1 MLCIGFLCV
10 LLSCTF
16 RRHIYLNNGLTIFR
30 KSFHWIKMSRTTIA
44 LSKYCVLFFFWVRFN
59 LCKYSEMFALTDF
72 RLSSMNNTHC
82 REHIRTKP
90 GWLIVVQSAKRMIL
104 GSCWRS
110 EMYPVFVGLNFWSEL
125 NYFLQFKGRKRKCN
139 STACLNHVENS
150 IELGT
155 NQQSIVSSDDE
166 NS

>member
-44 LSKYCVLFFFWVRFN
+44 LSKYCVLFFFWVKFN
-59 LCKYSEMFALTDF
+59 LCNYPEMFALTDF

-90 GWLIVVQSAKRMIL
+90 GWLLFKVWRGWFWDRVDVLECILFSLGWISDQSWIIFFNSKDARENVIRPRVWTTL
-104 GSCWRS
+104 GIQ
-110 EMYPVFVGLNFWSEL
+110 LN
-125 NYFLQFKGRKRKCN
+125 
-139 STACLNHVENS
+139 
-150 IELGT
+150 
-155 NQQSIVSSDDE
+155 
-166 NS
+166 